1 MKLSKIYANN
11 PNFQSISFI
20 DGLNVI
26 YGDTDDTINLSTGKV
41 QEHNLGKT
49 SLVHLIDFL
58 LLKELKTDDDF
69 IKHKDKF
76 LDWVFF
82 LEIKLNNGKYL
93 TIRRAIASNTKISF
107 KEHFLGN
114 QDFTNEENWNCLDLS
129 LNSTNDNSNPKHI
142 FRTKYLEFDI
152 AKEFKFRNFL
162 AYLLRKQGAYSEVF
176 RLEKFNR
183 GKDIYWKPLL
193 FHLLGFNKKLL
204 EEKYSLDD
212 DIKENENFIKKS
224 LKEKE
229 SEEIYQL
236 KAAIEAKEVEKN
248 EVAQKLNSFDFFEK
262 EQSINFELVKNIETQ
277 ISELNRREYAL
288 NYQIEQIQKSLDS
301 SNKPSLKVEDIQ
313 TLFKEVEIFFP
324 NDLTKTYQE
333 VINFSEQ
340 ITKEREKYLKE
351 ELIELQ
357 EKKDR
362 VNLELKKLNSK
373 RVSDLSMLQEKD
385 TFIKYKKYQEDLVK
399 LESEIFSY
407 KQKLENAKALE
418 KYQDEIDK
426 NYEQVKKLANKI
438 KEELDKETDN
448 FGKIKKIFQE
458 IYRKTFE
465 YTALLI
471 VEPNKNGN
479 VEFKTDVL
487 GQNQDSTAKDKG
499 TTSKRILC
507 ASFVLAILIN
517 YSQNSFFRFA
527 YHDGILEGWGDNHKI
542 AFINLIR
549 EYCKEYNIQYIISL
563 IKSEIPKSFDSV
575 NSFFK
580 ENEIRRILGRKDT
593 LFNIEF

>member
-229 SEEIYQL
+229 SEEIYKL

-438 KEELDKETDN
+438 KEELDKENDN

>member
-11 PNFQSISFI
+11 SGFKPIHFV

-26 YGDTDDTINLSTGKV
+26 YGDADDTIDLVTGEV
-41 QEHNLGKT
+41 QQHNLGKT

-58 LLKELKTDDDF
+58 LLKELKTNDDF
-69 IKHKDKF
+69 VKHKDKF

-93 TIRRAIASNTKISF
+93 TIRRAINSNTKVSF
-107 KEHFLGN
+107 KSHFSEN
-114 QDFTNEENWNCLDLS
+114 QDFTNEENWDHLDLF
-129 LNSTNDNSNPKHI
+129 LNSTKDSSNPRHI
-142 FRTKYLEFDI
+142 FQTKYLKFDI
-152 AKEFKFRNFL
+152 AKEFKFRSFL
-162 AYLLRKQGAYSEVF
+162 AYLLRKQGDYSEVF
-176 RLEKFNR
+176 RIEKFNR

-193 FHLLGFNKKLL
+193 FHLLGFNEKLL

-224 LKEKE
+224 SKEKE
-229 SEEIYQL
+229 SEEIYKL
-236 KAAIEAKEVEKN
+236 KAAIEAKQIEKN
-248 EVAQKLNSFDFFEK
+248 EVSQRLDSFDFFEK

-324 NDLTKTYQE
+324 NDLTKTYKE

-438 KEELDKETDN
+438 KEELDKENDN